1 MDEPHL
7 NKLST
12 IEFSK
17 IEADLGLKESSLLI
31 SCFHHQSIDQLAE
44 GISPLA
50 YAKEG
55 HVEALRLPSKA
66 WAFGVQWHPEDNYK
80 DVPSQLE
87 IVKAFVNA
95 ARG

>member
-1 MDEPHL
+1 
-7 NKLST
+7 
-12 IEFSK
+12 
-17 IEADLGLKESSLLI
+17 
-31 SCFHHQSIDQLAE
+31 
-44 GISPLA
+44 LA

-55 HVEALRLPSKA
+55 HVEALRLPGKA

-80 DVPSQLE
+80 VVPSQLE